1 MIYNEKPNGK
11 VLMNRRERVFAAL
24 NLEEP
29 DQVPTHV
36 IYLDANN
43 VDNIMGKP
51 ERNDFE
57 MMGELQEEYPDDWLE
72 QLNQIVE
79 QMEVS
84 IFSRMVKS
92 VLKIGIDTTQVG
104 IVPFEIINENEMK
117 DIFGRIWEVLNNEGN
132 INPYY
137 KYGTAN
143 SIEKWELI
151 KENLE
156 ENATPKYCKMA
167 KTFYRRINKKFKDKT
182 IVMVT
187 NDLFGIFEGTWQG
200 MGWEFF
206 VKQLFTNREF
216 ISRVFNTY
224 TDFTIAWYNAYM
236 DGGAEV
242 FVESGDL
249 AYKTGPFMS
258 PKLFEEILQPCY
270 KRLTDAVHERNG
282 KIILHSDGHITPLLD
297 FIVDS
302 GFDGLH
308 SLEPTAGVDLA
319 EVKKKVGDKLCLLGN
334 IDTGQVL
341 TKGSK
346 AEVEAAVK
354 YAIRTAGPGGG
365 FILSASSMH
374 PAIQVQNLQWMVEV
388 AHKYGKYPMT

>member
-1 MIYNEKPNGK
+1 MEP
-11 VLMNRRERVFAAL
+11 RERIFAAL

-29 DQVPTHV
+29 DRVPTHV

-51 ERNDFE
+51 EQNDFE
-57 MMGELQEEYPDDWLE
+57 MIQELQQDYPDDWLY
-72 QLNQIVE
+72 QLNEVIE

-84 IFSRMVKS
+84 IFSRMVES

-104 IVPFEIINENEMK
+104 LVPVDFINEHEMR
-117 DIFGRIWEVLNNEGN
+117 DIFGRIWVALNNEGN
-132 INPYY
+132 VNPYY
-137 KYGTAN
+137 KYGTVD
-143 SIEKWELI
+143 SVEKWEEI
-151 KENLE
+151 RQDIEDR
-156 ENATPKYCKMA
+156 ATEKYCKMA
-167 KTFYRRINKKFKDKT
+167 KKFYRRIHKKFKDRT
-182 IVMVT
+182 VVMVT
-187 NDLFGIFEGTWQG
+187 NDLEGIFETTWQG

-206 VKQLFTNREF
+206 SKQLFTNREF
-216 ISRVFNTY
+216 LSRVFNTY

-258 PKLFEEILQPCY
+258 PKHCEELLQPCY
-270 KRLTDAVHERNG
+270 KRLTDAVHERG
-282 KIILHSDGHITPLLD
+282 GTIILHSDGHITPLLD
-297 FIVDS
+297 FIVNC
-302 GFDGLH
+302 GFDGLQ

-319 EVKKKVGDKLCLLGN
+319 AVKKKIGDELCLLGN

-341 TKGSK
+341 TKGTK

-354 YAIRTAGPGGG
+354 YAIKAAAPGGG
-365 FILSASSMH
+365 FFLSASNMH
-374 PAIQVQNLQWMVEV
+374 PAVRVQNLKWMVE
-388 AHKYGKYPMT
+388 ATHQFGQYPIKLK